1 MKAASNLPE
10 DIIKA
15 HKYSSY
21 NRVSLKKDD
30 LCGCF
35 YCLKIFN
42 PNEITEWTDE
52 DEESGETAL
61 CPYCEIDSVIGKSSG
76 YPITEEFLRAMKK
89 HWF

>member
-1 MKAASNLPE
+1 MKMDNSE
-10 DIIKA
+10 DFIEA

-21 NRVSLKKDD
+21 NMASLKKDE

-35 YCLKIFN
+35 YCLKVFN

-52 DEESGETAL
+52 ESGETAI
-61 CPYCEIDSVIGKSSG
+61 CPYCGIDSVIGKYSG
-76 YPITEEFLRAMKK
+76 YPITEEFLGAMKK